1 MSFVEGTD
9 MLGLGSIPSSIPPAS
24 STSVDGASSLPTP
37 PRLSSDF
44 VWVSANGLD
53 SGGIGV
59 GPLTQKEY
67 LAAFGGRYNV
77 RGIFPDWDWE
87 AYDYRVVVD
96 REDDANDDDDGDDDE
111 DDGGAAMGT
120 SSGSA
125 RGGTPIERLAAA
137 EAGGKKAEEKGG
149 GRDDDKTEKLREV
162 TVRFTTR
169 ATGTFDGERPFPL
182 SKRDRMGRAMLL
194 PDGGRAVFPP
204 TW

>member
-1 MSFVEGTD
+1 M
-9 MLGLGSIPSSIPPAS
+9 
-24 STSVDGASSLPTP
+24 
-37 PRLSSDF
+37 
-44 VWVSANGLD
+44 
-53 SGGIGV
+53 
-59 GPLTQKEY
+59 TQKEY

-96 REDDANDDDDGDDDE
+96 CEDDANDDNDGDDDE
-111 DDGGAAMGT
+111 DDGGATMGT
-120 SSGSA
+120 SSEAPPPDDANAGSA
-125 RGGTPIERLAAA
+125 RGGTPIERLAAT
-137 EAGGKKAEEKGG
+137 EAGGKKDEEKDG
-149 GRDDDKTEKLREV
+149 GRDDKTAKLREV

-194 PDGGRAVFPP
+194 PDGGRVVFPP